1 MAYIVPNSDVYLL
14 KDIKCTPTYTDTIYF
29 ASKAAQTTYFT
40 NIAKR
45 VATLTAQSY
54 QRHSRGWL
62 KVALPASTVS
72 QANYL
77 MFKNTT
83 FENKWFYAFIT
94 DWEYLNNGNT
104 LISYMIDDIQ
114 TWFFDCTLSDCF
126 VEREHA
132 MNDAIGAN
140 RIPEPVGSDRV
151 MMNTRWECSDM
162 VDYTVI
168 IQASQTNRGETGW
181 ETDDL
186 HQGQYNGLAIS
197 RMECNSYND
206 TELITQ
212 KLNDMVGDGSYS
224 DDATNQQQVVSIIMM
239 PSRFTNTGGSKTVG
253 GVTVDNT
260 PYSVDEPSGGISRGT
275 TLNGYTPKNK
285 KLLTAPFKQL
295 LLTNGIGA
303 NATLDYDEFANPQGV
318 KVNPSFRITGTMN
331 GSGQIMCVPIN
342 YKGVENNYDY
352 KIVIS
357 EFPQCGYTLDAY
369 RAWIA
374 GGGDIK
380 QKVQVVKGVG
390 NGLFGLAGIA
400 QSVGNAYD
408 KIWNKNYQTR
418 YDQSTKGKN
427 LNQSALNA
435 VNVGATN
442 YANQNT
448 SMVEAIGEGASVSGV
463 GGLLSS
469 ALNTYT
475 DYKTTE
481 FDSHAQSN
489 IPVGMTAGN
498 VMVGA
503 RELNFRCY
511 EVDINAVDA
520 QILDEFFD
528 KYGYQTNRLK
538 VPNINGRPQWNY
550 VKTKDCEIIGNIP
563 AITKAS
569 IIDIFNSGIT
579 FWKNGDNIG
588 NYSLDNSIV

>member
-62 KVALPASTVS
+62 KVALPAGTVS

-114 TWFFDCTLSDCF
+114 TWFFDCTLGDCF

-151 MMNTRWECSDM
+151 MMVERWSCSDM
-162 VDYTVI
+162 EDYTVVV
-168 IQASQTNRGETGW
+168 QASQENRGDHF
-181 ETDDL
+181 ETDYF
-186 HQGQYNGLAIS
+186 HQGMFNGLSIWRS
-197 RMECNSYND
+197 SCNDSD
-206 TELITQ
+206 DASVIASALDE
-212 KLNDMVGDGSYS
+212 MVGDGSYS
-224 DDATNQQQVVSIIMM
+224 EDATDQQQVVSVLMF
-239 PSRFTNTGGSKTVG
+239 PSRFTIDG
-253 GVTVDNT
+253 DR
-260 PYSVDEPSGGISRGT
+260 PYSVVEGFQDNRAN
-275 TLNGYTPKNK
+275 LNGYVPKNK
-285 KLLTAPFKQL
+285 KLLTAPFKKL
-295 LLTNGIGA
+295 LVSNGIGA
-303 NATLDYDEFANPQGV
+303 SETLDYDDFKTPEGV
-318 KVNPSFRITGTMN
+318 KTSPSFKVTGTFN
-331 GSGQIMCVPIN
+331 GTGQIMCQPLN
-342 YKGVENNYDY
+342 YKGVEENYDY
-352 KIVIS
+352 KVVIS

-369 RAWIA
+369 RAWLA
-374 GGGDIK
+374 GGGDVK
-380 QKVQVVKGVG
+380 QKVHLIQGIG
-390 NGLFGLAGIA
+390 NGLMGALNLIGN
-400 QSVGNAYD
+400 VGKAYD
-408 KIWNKNYQTR
+408 KIWESNYQAK
-418 YDQSTKGKN
+418 YNQSTAGKN
-427 LNQSALNA
+427 LNQGALNA

-442 YANQNT
+442 YANKNT
-448 SMVEAIGEGASVSGV
+448 SVGDAIGANNIVGSAGSIAGGIANSAIGAME
-463 GGLLSS
+463 
-469 ALNTYT
+469 
-475 DYKTTE
+475 TE
-481 FDSHAQSN
+481 FNANVQSN

-503 RELNFRCY
+503 RKLNFRCY
-511 EVDINAVDA
+511 DVDINAIDA
-520 QILDEFFD
+520 QIIDEFFD

-550 VKTKDCEIIGNIP
+550 VKTKDCEIVGNIP
-563 AITKAS
+563 ASTKAS
-569 IIDIFNSGIT
+569 IIDIFNSGVT
-579 FWKNGDNIG
+579 FWKNGDSIG
-588 NYSLDNSIV
+588 DYTLNNSIV

>member
-1 MAYIVPNSDVYLL
+1 MAYIVPNAEVYLL
-14 KDIKCTPTYTDTIYF
+14 KDIKITPTYTDTIYF
-29 ASKAAQTTYFT
+29 ASSAAQTTYFT
-40 NIAKR
+40 NPAKR
-45 VATLTAQSY
+45 VATLTNQSY

-62 KVALPASTVS
+62 KVGLPVGTVS
-72 QANYL
+72 QANYM
-77 MFKNTT
+77 MFKNTS

-104 LISYMIDDIQ
+104 LISYMVDDIQ
-114 TWFFDCTLSDCF
+114 TWFLGDCTLGDCF
-126 VEREHA
+126 VDREHT
-132 MNDAIGAN
+132 MNDTIGAN

-151 MMNTRWECSDM
+151 MMNERWACSDM
-162 VDYTVI
+162 VDYTVV
-168 IQASQTNRGETGW
+168 IQASQTNRGSSGW
-181 ETDDL
+181 ETDEL

-197 RMECNSYND
+197 RMECNSLID
-206 TELITQ
+206 AELITN

-224 DDATNQQQVVSIIMM
+224 DDATEQQQVVSVMMM
-239 PSRFTNTGGSKTVG
+239 PSRFTNTGGSKTVA

-260 PYSVDEPSGGISRGT
+260 PYSVDEPSGGISRGS

-303 NATLDYDEFANPQGV
+303 SATLDYDEFANAQGT
-318 KVNPSFRITGTMN
+318 KVNPKFRVTGSMN

-374 GGGDIK
+374 SGGDIK
-380 QKVQVVKGVG
+380 QKVSVLRGVT
-390 NGLFGLAGIA
+390 NGLFGTANLAANVG
-400 QSVGNAYD
+400 QSYD
-408 KIWNKNYQTR
+408 KEWNQNYNQR
-418 YDQSTKGKN
+418 
-427 LNQSALNA
+427 LNDAQEAGRQHPEQLA
-435 VNVGATN
+435 RTYADKKTTIGGAIGGIMTGIVGAVGSILGN
-442 YANQNT
+442 
-448 SMVEAIGEGASVSGV
+448 GV
-463 GGLLSS
+463 
-469 ALNTYT
+469 NTYL

-481 FDSHAQSN
+481 FDSHAQPN

-511 EVDINAVDA
+511 EVDVNAIDA

-538 VPNINGRPQWNY
+538 VPNISGRKAWNY
-550 VKTKDCEIIGNIP
+550 VKTRECEIVGNIP
-563 AITKAS
+563 AAIKAS
-569 IIDIFNSGIT
+569 IINIFNTGIT
-579 FWKNGDNIG
+579 FWKDGDKIG
-588 NYSLDNSIV
+588 DYSQDNTLT

>member
-1 MAYIVPNSDVYLL
+1 MAYIVPNAEVYLL
-14 KDIKCTPTYTDTIYF
+14 KDIKITPTYTDTIYF
-29 ASKAAQTTYFT
+29 ASVAAQTTYFT
-40 NIAKR
+40 NAAKR
-45 VATLTAQSY
+45 VATLTGQSY

-62 KVALPASTVS
+62 KVGLPVGTVS
-72 QANYL
+72 QANYM
-77 MFKNTT
+77 MFKNTA

-104 LISYMIDDIQ
+104 LISYLIDDIQ
-114 TWFFDCTLSDCF
+114 TWFLGDCTLGDCF
-126 VEREHA
+126 VDREHT
-132 MNDAIGAN
+132 MNDTVGSN

-151 MMNTRWECSDM
+151 MMSERWACSDM
-162 VDYTVI
+162 VDYTVV
-168 IQASQTNRGETGW
+168 IQASQTNRGESGW
-181 ETDDL
+181 ETDEL

-206 TELITQ
+206 AELITS

-224 DDATNQQQVVSIIMM
+224 EDATNQQQVVSVMMM

-260 PYSVDEPSGGISRGT
+260 PYSVDEPSGGITRGS

-295 LLTNGIGA
+295 LVTNGIGA
-303 NATLDYDEFANPQGV
+303 SATLDYDEFANSQGTR
-318 KVNPSFRITGTMN
+318 VNPSFRVTGSMN

-380 QKVQVVKGVG
+380 QKVAVLKGVS
-390 NGLFGLAGIA
+390 NGLFGTANLVANVNDSYNKEWAQNYNQRYNDAEEAGRKYPEQLAHTYADKKTTIGGAIGNLGAGI
-400 QSVGNAYD
+400 VG
-408 KIWNKNYQTR
+408 
-418 YDQSTKGKN
+418 
-427 LNQSALNA
+427 
-435 VNVGATN
+435 
-442 YANQNT
+442 
-448 SMVEAIGEGASVSGV
+448 MV
-463 GGLLSS
+463 GGLLGN
-469 ALNTYT
+469 AVNTYT

-481 FDSHAQSN
+481 FDSHAQPN

-511 EVDINAVDA
+511 EVDVNATDA
-520 QILDEFFD
+520 RILDEYFD

-538 VPNINGRPQWNY
+538 VPNISGRKAWNY
-550 VKTKDCEIIGNIP
+550 VKTRDCELVGNIP
-563 AITKAS
+563 ASTKAS
-569 IIDIFNSGIT
+569 IISIFNSGIT
-579 FWKNGDNIG
+579 FWKDGDKIG
-588 NYSLDNSIV
+588 DYTQDNSLT

>member
-114 TWFFDCTLSDCF
+114 TWFFDCTLGDCF
-126 VEREHA
+126 VEREHT
-132 MNDAIGAN
+132 MDDTVGAN

-151 MMNTRWECSDM
+151 IMNTRWECSDM
-162 VDYTVI
+162 ENYSVVV
-168 IQASQTNRGETGW
+168 QASTTNRDPQSAFEQA
-181 ETDDL
+181 DI
-186 HQGQYNGLAIS
+186 HQGQFNGLSIWVTDA
-197 RMECNSYND
+197 ND
-206 TELITQ
+206 GTDAGVIASA
-212 KLNDMVGDGSYS
+212 LNNMVGDGSY
-224 DDATNQQQVVSIIMM
+224 DEDATNQQQIVSVIQF
-239 PSRFTNTGGSKTVG
+239 PTRFT
-253 GVTVDNT
+253 VDGLR
-260 PYSVDEPSGGISRGT
+260 PYSPEPEGFSGVRT
-275 TLNGYTPKNK
+275 TLNGYAPKNK
-285 KLLTAPFKQL
+285 KLLTAPYKTLF
-295 LLTNGIGA
+295 LTNGIGA
-303 NATLDYDEFANPQGV
+303 SATLDYDEFIDPQGN
-318 KVNPSFRITGTMN
+318 KVSPSFRVTGTFN
-331 GSGQIMCVPIN
+331 GNGQIMCVPVN

-357 EFPQCGYTLDAY
+357 EFPQCGYTVDAY

-380 QKVQVVKGVG
+380 QKVHLIQGIG
-390 NGLFGLAGIA
+390 NGLMGALNL
-400 QSVGNAYD
+400 VGNVGRAYD
-408 KIWNKNYQTR
+408 KIWESNYQAR
-418 YDQSTKGKN
+418 YEQSTKGKN
-427 LNQSALNA
+427 LNQGALNA

-448 SMVEAIGEGASVSGV
+448 SVGDAIGASNIVGSAGSIAGGIANSVIGAMETEYNAGV
-463 GGLLSS
+463 Q
-469 ALNTYT
+469 A
-475 DYKTTE
+475 
-481 FDSHAQSN
+481 N

-503 RELNFRCY
+503 RVLNFRCFD
-511 EVDINAVDA
+511 VDINATDA
-520 QILDEFFD
+520 QIIDEFFD

-538 VPNINGRPQWNY
+538 VPNISGRPQWNY
-550 VKTKDCEIIGNIP
+550 VKTKDCEIVGNIP
-563 AITKAS
+563 ASTKAS
-569 IIDIFNSGIT
+569 IIDIFNSGVT
-579 FWKNGDNIG
+579 FWKNGDSIG
-588 NYSLDNSIV
+588 DYTLDNSIV